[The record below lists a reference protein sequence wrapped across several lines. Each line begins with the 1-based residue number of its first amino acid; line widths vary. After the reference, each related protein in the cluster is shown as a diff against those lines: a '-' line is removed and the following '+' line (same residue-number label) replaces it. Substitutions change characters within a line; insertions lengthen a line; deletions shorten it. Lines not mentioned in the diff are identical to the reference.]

1 MTATSVGTL
10 LRAQLRI
17 WLAQRGLLVGIV
29 LALAVALASVGL
41 GSAVTDDLDPALP
54 ARIYAVAWLAIGSLA
69 GAAPFRSRWA
79 AVVLVVAPRRL
90 RWLAT
95 CYGSVLAIAMA
106 AAVVYG
112 VLAAAIA
119 TFSTPAAGAAVL
131 THLWQ
136 PLAGVLLTVSVGFFL
151 GAATRATAA
160 ALTIG
165 FVVAPAVA
173 AFDFGSLDV
182 GRWVNLQA
190 VTDVFITARLH
201 DGLPMPTVL
210 TALCTWLLAPVLITV
225 WRLKHAA
232 IR

>member
-1 MTATSVGTL
+1 MTAVSMGRL

-29 LALAVALASVGL
+29 LALTVGLATAGL
-41 GSAVTDDLDPALP
+41 GSAVAGDFDTTVPT
-54 ARIYAVAWLAIGSLA
+54 RIYAAAWLALGSLA

-90 RWLAT
+90 RWLAA
-95 CYGSVLAIAMA
+95 CFGSVLAIALA
-106 AAVVYG
+106 STVIYG

-119 TFSTPAAGAAVL
+119 AASAPAAGAAVL

-136 PLAGVLLTVSVGFFL
+136 PLAGVVLNVSVGFFL
-151 GAATRATAA
+151 GAATRATAV

-165 FVVAPAVA
+165 FVAVPAIS
-173 AFDFGSLDV
+173 AFAVGPLDV
-182 GRWVNLQA
+182 GRWLNLQA
-190 VTDVFITARLH
+190 VADVFVTARL
-201 DGLPMPTVL
+201 DGGLPIL
-210 TALCTWLLAPVLITV
+210 TALCAWLLAPALITV
-225 WRLKHAA
+225 WRLQHSA